1 MFSTTTNPLIE
12 VKNLI
17 VKFSGAPQDSY
28 ALNNVSFSLNQ
39 GESLG
44 IVGESGSGKSVMM
57 LSILGLLNNLE
68 KNYPKGEVLFFQ
80 ENSSVD
86 LLKLKERELRKIRG
100 KGISMVFQE
109 PMTSFNPVK
118 KIGHQVAEILE
129 IHESLSFIE
138 ARLKTI
144 SFFEE
149 VKLPNPETLFE
160 RYPHELSGGQ
170 KQRAMIAMAIA
181 CKPLLLI
188 ADEPTTALDVTVQ
201 KDIVLLLKSL
211 AEKYKMGLIF
221 ISHDLALVSE
231 STTKL
236 LVMYKG
242 KLLENGN
249 TRDVLSN
256 PQNDYTKALLKCRPS
271 VNLNLER
278 LPVISD
284 FINSESKVNNVVEK
298 NYQTSPN
305 LKELVVKA
313 DNLDIYYKNNSSFF
327 SKKNT
332 NTAAVKNCS
341 FELNSKET
349 LCIVGESGSGKTTI
363 AKVITGL
370 LPIFSGTLELLNKV
384 YSNKNQLTYDSK
396 VQMVFQDPYSS
407 LNPVLKIGNCILEA
421 IQVNKIFSDKKSQ
434 LDYVYWL
441 LNKVGLSEDSFDKF
455 PHQFSGGQRQRV
467 VIARALSCKPKLLIC
482 DEAVA
487 ALDVSVQAQ
496 VLNLLKDLQ
505 EEFGFANLFITHDL
519 NVAKFISQKVLVM
532 KNGEKIEYG
541 STNEI
546 LHHPNNPYTIK
557 LLEAVPV
564 L

>member
-1 MFSTTTNPLIE
+1 MFSTTNPLIE

-17 VKFSGAPQDSY
+17 VKFSGAAKDAY

-68 KNYPKGEVLFFQ
+68 INYPSGEVLFYRDNQ
-80 ENSSVD
+80 SLD
-86 LLKLKERELRKIRG
+86 LLKLKEEELRKIRG

-129 IHESLSFIE
+129 IHEGLSFIE

-236 LVMYKG
+236 LVMFKG

-284 FINSESKVNNVVEK
+284 FMNSEPEENIEVKK
-298 NYQTSPN
+298 TFQTSTNP
-305 LKELVVKA
+305 KELVVKA

-332 NTAAVKNCS
+332 NSAAVKNCS

-370 LPIFSGTLELLNKV
+370 LPIFSGTLKLFDNV
-384 YSNKNQLTYDSK
+384 YSNKNQLTYNSK

-421 IQVNKIFSDKKSQ
+421 IQVNKIFADKKSQ

-532 KNGEKIEYG
+532 KNGEMIEYG
-541 STNEI
+541 STHEI
-546 LHHPNNPYTIK
+546 LQHPQNPYTIK
-557 LLEAVPV
+557 LLGAVPV